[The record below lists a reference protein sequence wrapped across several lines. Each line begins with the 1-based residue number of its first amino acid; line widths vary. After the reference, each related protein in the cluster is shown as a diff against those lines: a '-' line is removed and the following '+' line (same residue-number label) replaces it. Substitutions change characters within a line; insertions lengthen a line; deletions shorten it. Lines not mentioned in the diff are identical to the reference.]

1 MTGAEEGW
9 CDIDCSHIFRTFMI
23 SMGLITIVL
32 STGRIGNAMVALRS
46 VILIWRFESR

>member
-1 MTGAEEGW
+1 MKGAEEGW

-46 VILIWRFESR
+46 VILIRRFESS